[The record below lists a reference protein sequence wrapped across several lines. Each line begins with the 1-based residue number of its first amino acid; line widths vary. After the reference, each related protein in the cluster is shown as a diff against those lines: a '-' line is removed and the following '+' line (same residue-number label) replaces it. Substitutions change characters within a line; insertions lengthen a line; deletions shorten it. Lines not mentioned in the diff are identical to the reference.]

1 MVWDASADRPARL
14 GAERAAHLSCNMPGY
29 RTRVAARLKKHTL
42 ATYSDDFH
50 PLTGQL
56 SVPSSSNSC
65 CPCPCPCRG
74 TPDERPASH
83 TRSSVCHYHHSPTQ
97 DPSERAP
104 SHDRRLEARGRH
116 VCFLCW
122 CPRGATIVLHNV
134 HTCAR
139 RENALHELAQCGQAR
154 PNEMNQLFAAS
165 LAVCARPRAFTS
177 VAGFPF
183 RQSSINRHGGGD
195 GRRTVDLAAMPR
207 QMAGK
212 AAHCHSKRLA
222 ASASTSRVALPAGEP
237 ECGATRAPPMESV
250 VPLTAWGESQSA
262 A

>member
-104 SHDRRLEARGRH
+104 SRH
-116 VCFLCW
+116 RWHRPAAGGHRWHRAAAGGHRWHRAAAGGHRWHRPAAGGHRWHRPGHLFYSNGFPSCPTCFPVWCALRILCIHTDGVFYVF
-122 CPRGATIVLHNV
+122 PVL
-134 HTCAR
+134 CM
-139 RENALHELAQCGQAR
+139 QCS
-154 PNEMNQLFAAS
+154 LCAS
-165 LAVCARPRAFTS
+165 LYVPRYRGT
-177 VAGFPF
+177 
-183 RQSSINRHGGGD
+183 
-195 GRRTVDLAAMPR
+195 
-207 QMAGK
+207 
-212 AAHCHSKRLA
+212 
-222 ASASTSRVALPAGEP
+222 
-237 ECGATRAPPMESV
+237 
-250 VPLTAWGESQSA
+250 
-262 A
+262 